1 MYIKE
6 QQTAIK
12 IINHNYN
19 FLAAA
24 QLDSYSV
31 FLHQIKPFM
40 MMIKVTMSIYSQ
52 IK

>member
-1 MYIKE
+1 LCVIKCQDILMYIKE

-31 FLHQIKPFM
+31 FYTKLNL
-40 MMIKVTMSIYSQ
+40 S
-52 IK
+52 